1 MTENHQNWNTVYI
14 NIKSKYQ
21 YLPAIE
27 NEVNMVPDPLTQPG
41 YVVIVNT
48 ILVRALF
55 SADLQSTAFRPRIMD
70 LNIRIWISS
79 GINHKSA

>member
-1 MTENHQNWNTVYI
+1 
-14 NIKSKYQ
+14 
-21 YLPAIE
+21 
-27 NEVNMVPDPLTQPG
+27 MVPDPLTQPG

-70 LNIRIWISS
+70 LNIRI
-79 GINHKSA
+79 